1 MSERDPEAE
10 ETARA
15 KALHK
20 QLWGSFLRDNKA
32 LFIGNVALSI
42 PRALLN
48 LLGSVAMGYAIDA
61 ISGQGGAVLMGVVFL
76 ALLVVVVEICIYL
89 IDLKIFPSFIRRAVQ
104 RYRNEIFDTLLK
116 KDIGAIDREGSSR
129 YLSAL
134 TNDVAS
140 IETEYLQRVFNL
152 VRDIVLLASTL
163 VLMLSLNLMLTL
175 FAVVLGGIP
184 FVTGIA
190 TGGKLAKSERAV
202 SDENGRFVALVT
214 DLLSGFSL
222 IKGFRAEQR
231 FETRFEEGNRELED
245 AKYRKLRVS
254 KLIQMLGQLSNEVA
268 QIGVLLAAV
277 VLASRDASLTAGTV
291 VVFMQ
296 SMNYIFL
303 PVREIP
309 DILAARRAADELV
322 GKVAAALV
330 ESPEEDG
337 GVELAPSPERGLS
350 ARGLTFSYGND
361 EPVLRSLDAEFPA
374 GGCYALVGGSGS
386 GKSTLLSLLM
396 GKTRSYTGSLAYDD
410 TELRDASAAS
420 LYDAV
425 SLVSQDVFIFDG
437 SVRENITMYD
447 NVDDETLARVVRLAG
462 LSELVEERG
471 LDYQCGVG
479 GSGLSGGERQRIA
492 IARSLLRGSG
502 VLLLDEAT
510 SALDRATADQ
520 VTRSILDLGG
530 ITRIMVT
537 HRLDAS
543 LLTCFDK
550 VFVLRDGRI
559 AEAGSFE
566 ELMDKRGY
574 FHALYTIGQS
584 EEDEG

>member
-1 MSERDPEAE
+1 MSKTSREAGEAE
-10 ETARA
+10 R
-15 KALHK
+15 LHGE
-20 QLWGSFLRDNKA
+20 LWGSFLRDNKA
-32 LFIGNVALSI
+32 LFVGNVALSV

-48 LLGSVAMGYAIDA
+48 LLGSYAIGYAIDVV
-61 ISGQGGAVLMGVVFL
+61 SGQGGAVFFGIVAL
-76 ALLVVVVEICIYL
+76 AALVVVMELCLYL
-89 IDLKIFPSFIRRAVQ
+89 IDLEILPRFMRRAVR
-104 RYRNEIFDTLLK
+104 RYRSTIFDSLLK

-134 TNDVAS
+134 TNDVLS
-140 IETEYLQRVFNL
+140 IETEYLQRVFDL
-152 VRDIVLLASTL
+152 VRDIVLFVSTL
-163 VLMLSLNLMLTL
+163 ALMLSRSVVLTL
-175 FAVVLGGIP
+175 VAVVLGGIP

-190 TGGKLAKSERAV
+190 TRGRLARSERAV

-222 IKGFRAEQR
+222 IKGFRAERR
-231 FETRFEEGNRELED
+231 FAARFEEGNRALED
-245 AKYRKLRVS
+245 AKYRRRRVS

-268 QIGVLLAAV
+268 QIGVLLAGVA
-277 VLASRDASLTAGTV
+277 LASGDSGLTAGSV
-291 VVFMQ
+291 VMFMQ
-296 SMNYIFL
+296 LMNYIFL

-309 DILAARRAADELV
+309 DILAARRAATELV
-322 GKVAAALV
+322 GKAASALV

-337 GVELAPSPERGLS
+337 GVELAPSPECGLS
-350 ARGLTFSYGND
+350 ARGLTFSYGDD
-361 EPVLRSLDAEFPA
+361 EPVLRNLDVEFPA

-396 GKTRSYTGSLAYDD
+396 GKARSYTGSLAYDG
-410 TELRDASAAS
+410 TELRDASASS

-425 SLVSQDVFIFDG
+425 SLVSQEVFIFDG

-447 NVDDETLARVVRLAG
+447 NVDDDTLARVVRLAG

-492 IARSLLRGSG
+492 IARTLLRGSG

-520 VTRSILDLGG
+520 VTRSILDLDG
-530 ITRIMVT
+530 IARIMVT

-543 LLTCFDK
+543 LLSRFDK

-559 AEAGSFE
+559 AEAGSFD
-566 ELMDKRGY
+566 ELMENKGY
-574 FHALYTIGQS
+574 FYALYTIGQS
-584 EEDEG
+584 EETEDEG